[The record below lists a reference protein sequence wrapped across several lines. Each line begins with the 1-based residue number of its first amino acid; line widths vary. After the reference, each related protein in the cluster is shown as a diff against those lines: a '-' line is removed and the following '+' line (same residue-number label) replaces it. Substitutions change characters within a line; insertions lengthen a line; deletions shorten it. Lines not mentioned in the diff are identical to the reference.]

1 MAVSA
6 KTPKVFISFV
16 NEDKDVA
23 TAVKLLI
30 ETRLSL
36 HGRVFL
42 STELVAGDDWLAEIR
57 GAIESSELLVV
68 MLSSRSL
75 KRSWINFETG
85 AAWILKRPIIP
96 VCFGA
101 LKKSALPHPYS
112 NFQAVQLPGD
122 EDELLEGI
130 HRKLDLLVKSPRRTF
145 QKPGTF
151 VLGDPYAV
159 LSLALKHFRDEI

>member
-1 MAVSA
+1 MSG
-6 KTPKVFISFV
+6 KKPKVFISFV
-16 NEDKDVA
+16 SEDKDVA

-36 HGRVFL
+36 RDRVFL

-57 GAIESSELLVV
+57 AALENSELLIV

-130 HRKLDLLVKSPRRTF
+130 HRKLALLGKSPRRPF
-145 QKPGTF
+145 QNPATL
-151 VLGDPYAV
+151 VLADPYDA
-159 LSLALKHFRDEI
+159 LSLTLKHFKDES